1 MKSKDLSLSFKNE
14 FKLYSLK
21 FKDQSLDF
29 KEYIWLLKK
38 KSLTFEVQ
46 SLKFHEWSLN
56 NFFFVKY
63 KEESLVFKDQSTRI
77 QTSFFEI

>member
-1 MKSKDLSLSFKNE
+1 MNSNFILWNSKINF
-14 FKLYSLK
+14 
-21 FKDQSLDF
+21 LDF
-29 KEYIWLLKK
+29 KEYIWMLNK
-38 KSLTFEVQ
+38 KSLTFKVQ

-56 NFFFVKY
+56 NFFVKY